1 MNMATARATVNV
13 GRTLLPYKDFMF
25 RPTPTISSSSL
36 LPSLLSVLTR
46 GDRYLCFVCCDS
58 SLSRAVR
65 VRGYHTT
72 QQLWKHNHQQR
83 PVLAHEWIVDGKVI
97 STPSSLS
104 SRDGHNH
111 KEREV
116 IVFLHGLLGNAKNLR
131 TPAKIFTRRLPQY
144 DALLLDVRGHGGSSS
159 SHSTTNNF
167 FTRPHNMQS
176 CVQDV
181 IDTLQHLGLHGDDNS
196 PSVICGHSLGG
207 RIALQYTHSLLHPA
221 ESNTAL
227 IQPPKQ
233 TWILDSV
240 PGVADPSVSKVLY
253 AISSLSTKMTTSSST
268 SSSSASSSIET
279 IPNKIKSQITTKLAD
294 EYGLDIHV
302 ATWIVSSLRGIDE
315 HSQRPIWAF
324 DIDIAMELVQN
335 FADQDFVGMIREVV
349 ESAPSSNDNYEV
361 TDLEKRSNNNISKVV
376 QLVMAGKNESW
387 TETILSE
394 LETIQPLQPSRS
406 SRPLSSSFKM
416 HKLDK
421 AGHWV
426 HVDDLDGLMK
436 LMVDELGD

>member
-1 MNMATARATVNV
+1 
-13 GRTLLPYKDFMF
+13 
-25 RPTPTISSSSL
+25 
-36 LPSLLSVLTR
+36 
-46 GDRYLCFVCCDS
+46 
-58 SLSRAVR
+58 
-65 VRGYHTT
+65 
-72 QQLWKHNHQQR
+72 
-83 PVLAHEWIVDGKVI
+83 VDGKVI
-97 STPSSLS
+97 PPSSTSSSSS

-111 KEREV
+111 KERAV

-131 TPAKIFTRRLPQY
+131 TPAKIFTQRLPQY

-159 SHSTTNNF
+159 SHSATND
-167 FTRPHNMQS
+167 FTSPHNMQS

-181 IDTLQHLGLHGDDNS
+181 IHTLQHLGLHGDDNS

-207 RIALQYTHSLLHPA
+207 RIALQYTHSLLHAA
-221 ESNTAL
+221 ESNTSTAL

-253 AISSLSTKMTTSSST
+253 AISSLSIKMTTPSSMLSSS
-268 SSSSASSSIET
+268 SPPVSASSSVGN
-279 IPNKIKSQITTKLAD
+279 IPNKTKSQMTTKLVD
-294 EYGLDIHV
+294 EYGLDFHV

-335 FADQDFVGMIREVV
+335 FADQDFVGMIRDVV
-349 ESAPSSNDNYEV
+349 ESAPSSSSSNDMYEV
-361 TDLEKRSNNNISKVV
+361 TDAEKRISNNISKVV

-387 TETILSE
+387 TETIVSE
-394 LETIQPLQPSRS
+394 LQTIQSSFRKSRS
-406 SRPLSSSFKM
+406 TRPSPSSFKM

-436 LMVDELGD
+436 LMVDELGDIE